1 MEVLTVEQISEK
13 FEVHPETIRRAL
25 KSGELKGFKLGK
37 GWRVYQDDLNNYI
50 ELKNKEVVK

>member
-1 MEVLTVEQISEK
+1 MDVLTVEQIAEK

-37 GWRVYQDDLNNYI
+37 GWRVYQKDLNAYI